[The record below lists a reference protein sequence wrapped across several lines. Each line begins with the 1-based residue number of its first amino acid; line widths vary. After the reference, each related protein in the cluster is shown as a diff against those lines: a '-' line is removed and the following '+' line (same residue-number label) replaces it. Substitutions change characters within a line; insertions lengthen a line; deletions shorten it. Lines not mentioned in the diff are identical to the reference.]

1 MCGDDMFNFFRRRN
15 NNSDTQM
22 NNEASEY
29 LLAAEK
35 LTEIMCSTDDVN
47 RFFPLYQRILDLIS
61 LIENMS
67 PKNPILHDARELKK
81 QLLNPE
87 MTNEFFDRCLKN
99 KQLQDCRDDIITY
112 RDIMPKKSYDY
123 FVLLS
128 GLNYEQ
134 YIYCTVSFDDDRTYY
149 YLSEIDEI
157 EPGDLVVVPVGP
169 NNDEK
174 IATVIEVNIYRYDNV
189 PYPVHLTKSIISQIS

>member
-35 LTEIMCSTDDVN
+35 LTQIMCSTDDVN

-67 PKNPILHDARELKK
+67 PKKPILHDARELKK

-99 KQLQDCRDDIITY
+99 KQLQACRDDIITY

-123 FVLLS
+123 FVHLS

-134 YIYCTVSFDDDRTYY
+134 YIYCNVTFDDERSYY
-149 YLSEIDEI
+149 YISEIEDI

-189 PYPVHLTKSIISQIS
+189 PYPVHLTKSIISQIA